1 MINPLQFVIL
11 NPVYPV
17 MNIFSNVETKK
28 INIKTLSEF
37 EKVFIHM
44 KIMRLNV
51 EAWGRSYTWQ
61 ENMQNDV
68 WPIILQI
75 HLCYELTPSDPGQTT
90 AAESSS
96 CGFSDPR
103 GPLSL
108 AAASEKN
115 KTVLLQLLQVMGQV
129 FKVSMGGGM

>member
-11 NPVYPV
+11 NPVYPM

-51 EAWGRSYTWQ
+51 EAWGQSYT
-61 ENMQNDV
+61 
-68 WPIILQI
+68 
-75 HLCYELTPSDPGQTT
+75 
-90 AAESSS
+90 
-96 CGFSDPR
+96 
-103 GPLSL
+103 
-108 AAASEKN
+108 
-115 KTVLLQLLQVMGQV
+115 
-129 FKVSMGGGM
+129 